1 MQTNLD
7 TRTASRAIAFAAG
20 KNANESRHSDHPAE
34 SLHLPQAKMQTNLDT
49 RTASSVLALLQAKMQ
64 SNLDTRT
71 KKSRTTNA
79 VLDFRYMVKLRRDDA
94 LRRILSLGN
103 GRLAKLDDQDNGTNQ
118 GDQVDEDPGPVL
130 TGITQTSDSQ
140 CHAGN
145 QSGQGVEA
153 ADDTQDGNQSGNDA
167 YDKTYDAVKQKS
179 HPITT
184 ERSSAGKI
192 GVVFP
197 HIQILFLGDSSL
209 FLSLDN
215 PIVLDEIFLVKRE
228 K

>member
-7 TRTASRAIAFAAG
+7 TRTNSRVLALPQAKMQANLDTRTPSRAIAFAAG
-20 KNANESRHSDHPAE
+20 KNANESRHSDYRFIFTYE
-34 SLHLPQAKMQTNLDT
+34 
-49 RTASSVLALLQAKMQ
+49 
-64 SNLDTRT
+64 
-71 KKSRTTNA
+71 KSRTTNA

-94 LRRILSLGN
+94 LHRILSLGN

-184 ERSSAGKI
+184 DRSSAGKI

-197 HIQILFLGDSSL
+197 HIQILFHGDSSL

-215 PIVLDEIFLVKRE
+215 PIVLHEIFLVNRE

>member
-7 TRTASRAIAFAAG
+7 TRTASRVIAFAAGKNASESRHSDGQQSPCIAEG
-20 KNANESRHSDHPAE
+20 KNANESRHSD
-34 SLHLPQAKMQTNLDT
+34 
-49 RTASSVLALLQAKMQ
+49 
-64 SNLDTRT
+64 

-94 LRRILSLGN
+94 LHRILRLGN
-103 GRLAKLDDQDNGTNQ
+103 GRLAKLDDQNNGTNQ

-130 TGITQTSDSQ
+130 TGITQTSDGQ

-145 QSGQGVEA
+145 QSGQCVEA

-167 YDKTYDAVKQKS
+167 YEKTYDAVKQKS

-184 ERSSAGKI
+184 DRSSAGKI

-197 HIQILFLGDSSL
+197 HIQILFHGDSSL
-209 FLSLDN
+209 LLSLDN
-215 PIVLDEIFLVKRE
+215 PIVLHEIFLVNRE